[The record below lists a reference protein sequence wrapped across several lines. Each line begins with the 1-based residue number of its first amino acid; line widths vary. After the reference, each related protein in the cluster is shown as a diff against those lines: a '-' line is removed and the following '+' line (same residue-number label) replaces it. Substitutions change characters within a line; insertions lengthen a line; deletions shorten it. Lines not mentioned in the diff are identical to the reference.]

1 MTTSSRTNS
10 RRMYSWWWDSHIS
23 PKNSRWLQENLTDMD
38 VKVKQMIKLLEEDAD
53 SFARRAEMYY
63 KKRPELMKLVEEFYR
78 AYRALAE
85 RYDNATGV
93 LRQAHRTMAEVF
105 PNQVPFDDSPAGLGN
120 EGDPRTPEMP
130 PAIRALFDSDE
141 LQKDGLGLSPQSNA
155 GRRNGAFTEESN
167 IVTGRRGLKQF
178 NDIFG
183 SGEGRAKKGLN
194 FQDFEENE
202 RNGGNDIKVSAT
214 EAEISALK
222 EALAKLE
229 AEKEAGLLQ
238 YQQSLDKLSNI
249 QLEVSRAQEDST
261 RLNDR
266 ASKAETEAQNLREA
280 LSKLESEQEA
290 SLLKY
295 QQCLDKVSL
304 LESDIVNVQRGAEEL
319 TERASKAEN
328 EAEGL
333 RQGLAEVGAEKE
345 AALAR
350 YRESLERIV
359 KLEEKLLHA
368 EESSRRYN
376 EQAEKAESELIILKQ
391 AVEKLTEEIEAAA
404 VQYLQCLEKIS
415 SLEYRLSCA
424 EEEAER
430 LHGQINEG
438 VIKLR
443 SAEEK
448 CHLLETSNLALQSE
462 LESLVLKMGSQKE
475 ELTEN
480 QKELGR
486 LWNCMQDEHLRFV
499 EAETAFQTLQDMH
512 SRTEE
517 ELRSLAAEHQSK
529 TQILKNLEIQNQSLV
544 TEVQEAKNESRKLDE
559 LNMSSALSIKNLQ
572 DELSRL
578 REKISKLEA
587 EVEHR
592 TNERNALQQEIYCL
606 KEEINELNK
615 KNVAILKQVESTG
628 YNVDCFGT
636 SVKELQDEHSR
647 MKGIYETEKSEKT
660 ALLEKLIILEKLVEK
675 NAFLENSI
683 SDMSVDLEETKERV
697 KMLEE
702 SYESLLGEKSTLSS
716 EKVVLTSLLQ
726 VTTKNLEELSEKSTV
741 LENSHS
747 DAMAELEALRVKS
760 KDLEDSCQLLDQQKS
775 ELITERESLL
785 YQLDTSHNT
794 LEDLNKR
801 YCESLEKHLVL
812 ANERESAFCE
822 IEKLKADL
830 DAEKQVHSSFTEIS
844 EKRLADMEL
853 QMRRLQEECDHWKK
867 DYEGETEKAINS
879 QFMIF
884 VLQNCMQDMKDHNIS
899 LILESRKLFEE
910 SERSNEAISELER
923 ENLNAQGQIKSFIE
937 KNKILRTGLQQVLTT
952 LDIHAYHGFDN
963 EGEQDQTFLKNIISK
978 LEEKQSSTKEIYDE
992 YYQLVIEKSI
1002 TEKLLLQLKNEAANI
1017 LMERN
1022 AFDQEHRIQSEKI
1035 LILQSRI
1042 LELSEEL
1049 KLNVME
1055 GNHKEQAFKTEMENV
1070 CRNLHNVQEA
1080 YQILRV
1086 SNSEALD
1093 EKSSLTKEVVD
1104 LGKQR
1109 CQLEEEN
1116 NDMFNETIF
1125 QSQLFLICKDIIN
1138 EILEEMRKLAECR
1151 DELQVRNNDLDERV
1165 KELERKFGYE
1175 KTMNLELTM
1184 FLEKSRSEAE
1194 NYLTEK
1200 NTLDQEYQNQSERYS
1215 TLQVEMEKLL
1225 ELNEEMRLKIVE
1237 GSHKEEALTTEM
1249 SNVCKKLQNLEG
1261 AYQILQTENCKATE
1275 EEKFLTNEILGL
1287 RKEKHELEDA
1297 NIDMFGETIFRSQLS
1312 LIYKDIVSENLQELR
1327 KLVECMD
1334 KLQSTNK
1341 DLEESLKTME
1351 GKLEEEQTKN
1361 SELIKSLA
1369 TSERVLE
1376 EIRTLLSLKE
1386 ELEEMN
1392 EEQKKHMEL
1401 ELQMRNNE
1409 VESWESQAATLF
1421 GELQIS
1427 AIHQSIYED
1436 KIHELT
1442 EACEILQDR
1451 NSSKDLEIKLLKNKI
1466 VSSEGENGRMKTEL
1480 AAYAPAIQTL
1490 KDSISSLEKH
1500 AIPSTKQQKVY
1511 KQEVKESDSLT
1522 SQHPESFQQPDSDQV
1537 HLDGLVELQGLNRR
1551 IQAIEVAF
1559 EEYEGQTTLEKF
1571 NASAKLEKALKEIE
1585 EIKSGQESGH
1595 LTNDKSAL
1603 RGQERYN
1610 RSHSKSEISEAGNE
1624 VLTKDILLDRVSD
1637 RSSYGNSQRETAT
1650 PGDRMLQLWE
1660 STDQDGSYDWAAGKA
1675 PMVASSSTEYR
1686 WVGSTRRQSS
1696 KHPSSEPLVEKE
1708 LGVDKLEISKRLSD
1722 LPHEGNKRRILE
1734 RLDSDVQKLANL
1746 QITVQDLKKKMDTTE
1761 KSKIE
1766 KGLEYDT
1773 VKEQVEE
1780 AEEAITKLYEMNLKL
1795 TKNVQ
1800 DSFLVADGSSTLEP
1814 EENDSVQS
1822 RQISEQA
1829 RKGSEKIG
1837 RLQLEL
1843 KKLQFLIMKLDGE
1856 REARGKSKVLERS
1869 PRVLLRDYLYGG
1881 TRTKQKQKKKTPFC
1895 ACMKPPT
1902 KG

>member
-1 MTTSSRTNS
+1 MMTSSRTNS

-93 LRQAHRTMAEVF
+93 LRQAHRTMAEAF
-105 PNQVPFDDSPAGLGN
+105 PNQVPFDDSPAGLSN

-130 PAIRALFDSDE
+130 PPMRALFDADE
-141 LQKDGLGLSPQSNA
+141 LQKDGLGFSPQSNA
-155 GRRNGAFTEESN
+155 GRRNGALTEESN

-194 FQDFEENE
+194 FQVFEENE
-202 RNGGNDIKVSAT
+202 QNGGNDIKVSAT
-214 EAEISALK
+214 EAEISVLK

-238 YQQSLDKLSNI
+238 YQQSLDKLSNL

-261 RLNDR
+261 ELNDR

-304 LESDIVNVQRGAEEL
+304 LESNIFDVQRGAEEL
-319 TERASKAEN
+319 TERTSKAEN
-328 EAEGL
+328 EAESL

-438 VIKLR
+438 VLKLR

-512 SRTEE
+512 SRTKE
-517 ELRSLAAEHQSK
+517 ELRSLAAEHK
-529 TQILKNLEIQNQSLV
+529 NRTQILKNLEIQNQSLV
-544 TEVQEAKNESRKLDE
+544 TEVQEAKNEGRKLDE

-578 REKISKLEA
+578 KEKISKLEA

-592 TNERNALQQEIYCL
+592 TDERNALQQEIYCL

-615 KNVAILKQVESTG
+615 KNVAIMEQVESTG
-628 YNVDCFGT
+628 YNLDCFGT
-636 SVKELQDEHSR
+636 SVKELQDEYSR
-647 MKGIYETEKSEKT
+647 MKGSYETEKSEKA

-702 SYESLLGEKSTLSS
+702 SYQSLLGEKSTLSS

-741 LENSHS
+741 LENSLS

-775 ELITERESLL
+775 GLITERESLL

-884 VLQNCMQDMKDHNIS
+884 VLRNCMQDMKDHNIS
-899 LILESRKLFEE
+899 LVLESRKLFEE
-910 SERSNEAISELER
+910 SERSKEAISELER
-923 ENLNAQGQIKSFIE
+923 ENLNAQGQIKSFIA
-937 KNKILRTGLQQVLTT
+937 KNKILRTGLQQVLTA
-952 LDIHAYHGFDN
+952 LEIHAYHGFDN
-963 EGEQDQTFLKNIISK
+963 EGEQDQTFLKNIFSK
-978 LEEKQSSTKEIYDE
+978 LEEKQNSIKEIYDE

-1002 TEKLLLQLKNEAANI
+1002 TEKLLVQLKNEAANI

-1022 AFDQEHRIQSEKI
+1022 AFDQEHRIQSEQI

-1049 KLNVME
+1049 KLNVIK
-1055 GNHKEQAFKTEMENV
+1055 GNHKEQVFKTEMENV

-1093 EKSSLTKEVVD
+1093 EKSSLTKEVLD

-1109 CQLEEEN
+1109 YQLEEEN

-1151 DELQVRNNDLDERV
+1151 DELQIRNNDLDERV

-1184 FLEKSRSEAE
+1184 FLEKSRSKAE

-1215 TLQVEMEKLL
+1215 ILQVEMEKLL

-1237 GSHKEEALTTEM
+1237 GSRKEEALTTEM

-1287 RKEKHELEDA
+1287 RKEKHELEDT

-1341 DLEESLKTME
+1341 NLEESLKIME

-1361 SELIKSLA
+1361 SELIMSLA
-1369 TSERVLE
+1369 TSEHVIE

-1401 ELQMRNNE
+1401 ELQMRDNE

-1500 AIPSTKQQKVY
+1500 AIPSTKKQKID
-1511 KQEVKESDSLT
+1511 KQEVKESDSAT
-1522 SQHPESFQQPDSDQV
+1522 SQQPHSDQV

-1585 EIKSGQESGH
+1585 EVKSGQESGH

-1610 RSHSKSEISEAGNE
+1610 QSHSKSEISEKGNE

-1660 STDQDGSYDWAAGKA
+1660 STDQDGSYDWADGKA
-1675 PMVASSSTEYR
+1675 PMVASSSMEYR
-1686 WVGSTRRQSS
+1686 RVGSTRRQSS
-1696 KHPSSEPLVEKE
+1696 KHPSSESLVEKE

-1746 QITVQDLKKKMDTTE
+1746 QITVQDLKKKMDATE

-1822 RQISEQA
+1822 RRISEQA